1 MDCFRQQFCLR
12 SLPGV
17 MHLLHSSLS
26 PDFDCIFF
34 YAATDL
40 GRSRRVMQ
48 HLHRVW
54 MSSASHA
61 ESQIHLL
68 LFVGIKISD
77 QGVGH
82 WDSPIFSCW
91 SGFCLLCRSCRV
103 LGDCRSAKGL
113 NGLLD
118 LPVPLRVVQVSLLSC
133 DACCRPCATCD
144 PR

>member
-12 SLPGV
+12 TFPAL

-26 PDFDCIFF
+26 PDFACIFF
-34 YAATDL
+34 YAATDP
-40 GRSRRVMQ
+40 GRYRRVMQ
-48 HLHRVW
+48 HLHRDW

-82 WDSPIFSCW
+82 WDSSIFSWW
-91 SGFCLLCRSCRV
+91 SGFCLLCRSCRA
-103 LGDCRSAKGL
+103 LGDCRSAVGL

-118 LPVPLRVVQVSLLSC
+118 PTPSLRVVQVYPLLC
-133 DACCRPCATCD
+133 DACCPPCAAC
-144 PR
+144 RSR